1 MQVSVEATSG
11 LERRMTIGLPEEVL
25 AREVE
30 ERLARTG
37 SEIRLNGLCSGKL
50 PVRVVRQRFG
60 NEVRNEV
67 LGELMLRSFQDAV
80 EAEKLAVAGQPV
92 IEEPRAEQG
101 QDVEFVAVFEVYPEV
116 ELKDY
121 TSLEVERPVSE
132 VTDADVETMI
142 ELFRKQRGS
151 WVEVE
156 RAAAEG
162 DRVVIDYVGT
172 RDGEAF
178 EGGSGE
184 GVELELGSGRM
195 IPGFEDGLAGLA
207 AGEEKTL
214 SLSFP
219 EDYHNE
225 ELQGAAV
232 EFSVT
237 VNAVQEHRPAEL
249 NDAFFAAFGVTEGG
263 EQAFRDEVRQN
274 MARELDR
281 AARTHVKNQVLSG
294 LLALHDDLEVPS
306 SLVSAQIEQL
316 RGQTMQQFGGMPQD
330 FDLRQLLPDQ
340 LFEGRARRRV
350 RLGLVLRELLESR
363 DIEPSAEQVRVA
375 LEEHAATYE
384 EPQEVIN
391 WFRANPEQLQDIE
404 SMVAEDLLVESLVA
418 EAQVTEAELNY
429 EALMEAARA
438 SSEEMNAGE
447 AEEEA
452 EEEAA
457 DAEEEG
463 ASPTED

>member
-30 ERLARTG
+30 ERLARTA
-37 SEIRLNGLCSGKL
+37 SEIRLNGFRPGKV
-50 PVRVVRQRFG
+50 PVRVVSQRFG

-151 WVEVE
+151 WVEAE
-156 RAAAEG
+156 RSEAEG

-184 GVELELGSGRM
+184 GVELELGSGRI
-195 IPGFEDGLAGLA
+195 IPGFEGGLVGAA

-214 SLSFP
+214 SLS
-219 EDYHNE
+219 
-225 ELQGAAV
+225 
-232 EFSVT
+232 
-237 VNAVQEHRPAEL
+237 
-249 NDAFFAAFGVTEGG
+249 
-263 EQAFRDEVRQN
+263 
-274 MARELDR
+274 LDR
-281 AARTHVKNQVLSG
+281 KSTRLNSSHVAISYAVFCSQKHTI
-294 LLALHDDLEVPS
+294 A
-306 SLVSAQIEQL
+306 
-316 RGQTMQQFGGMPQD
+316 
-330 FDLRQLLPDQ
+330 
-340 LFEGRARRRV
+340 
-350 RLGLVLRELLESR
+350 
-363 DIEPSAEQVRVA
+363 
-375 LEEHAATYE
+375 
-384 EPQEVIN
+384 
-391 WFRANPEQLQDIE
+391 
-404 SMVAEDLLVESLVA
+404 
-418 EAQVTEAELNY
+418 
-429 EALMEAARA
+429 
-438 SSEEMNAGE
+438 
-447 AEEEA
+447 
-452 EEEAA
+452 
-457 DAEEEG
+457 
-463 ASPTED
+463 